1 MKTCAGLLISVLLFT
16 AAAAAQWNSTGTVTV
31 VSPLHNG
38 VEVMAG
44 GVRATIEALAPDVI
58 RVRYANAAAAKV
70 NRESF
75 AVVGRES
82 FTSPAVSVSQTGG
95 NVEFST
101 AALRVQIQKSPLRIR
116 FLIPAGE
123 MISEDALP
131 TAFSGPAFRV
141 WKTMPRDE
149 HYFGLGDK
157 AGPIDHRDQAFSMWN
172 TDAYGWHTGTDP
184 LYKSIPFFLALRR
197 GAAYGIFLD
206 NTFRSNFDFGKEARD
221 RYSFGS
227 DGGDLDY
234 YLFYGPD
241 PKHVIE
247 NYTALVGRMP
257 LPPLWS
263 LGYQQSR
270 YSYESEAR
278 VREIANQFRQRH
290 IPADVIYLDLD
301 YEDARRPF
309 TIDRTKFP
317 TFEGMVHDLAAQGFQ
332 IVPIVDLHLKQQV
345 GYAPY
350 DEGMKGDHFV
360 KNHDGSLYVG
370 PVWPGPSVF
379 PDFTRA
385 ASREWWGTLFADFSR
400 MGIRGI
406 WNDMNEP
413 AVFVPPDKTMPLDV
427 MHHVEDA
434 RQHRTADHREI
445 HNVFGMENVR
455 ATYEGLLRLKPDQR
469 PFVLTRAGFAGT
481 WRYAAT
487 WTGDN
492 GATWEHYRLTIPT
505 VLSLGISGYAFSGV
519 DVGGFSGSPTPD
531 LLTRWLE
538 LGAFLPFFRD
548 HTDKGTRDQEP
559 WVHGPQ
565 HEAIRRR
572 YIETR
577 YRLLPYIYTGMEE
590 ASRTG
595 LPLMRPVFLEYP
607 ALGDA
612 ALSDRWFLFGR
623 DMLVVPKMLETV
635 DPYVPKLP
643 PGTWYDFWTGMQL
656 HDNEPLLNPPLDVM
670 PVYIRAGAIL
680 PQQPVVQSTAEVP
693 QGPLEISVYPGPDC
707 RGSLYLDDG
716 SSFAYRQGK
725 FYRAEFTCQQTA
737 GEVRI
742 QNRVVSNAFQPW
754 WSEVKYVVM
763 GLPTRPQSVTVG
775 GTPAQWTYDA
785 HAEAISLQVPAA
797 ALANE
802 VVIH

>member
-1 MKTCAGLLISVLLFT
+1 MSVLLLSS
-16 AAAAAQWNSTGTVTV
+16 AAAAQWVSLGSVTA
-31 VSPLHNG
+31 VSPSRNG
-38 VEVMAG
+38 VEVTAG
-44 GVRATIEALAPDVI
+44 AFRANIEALAPDVI
-58 RVRYANAAAAKV
+58 RVRYSHAPTAATPP
-70 NRESF
+70 RESF
-75 AVVGRES
+75 AVVARDA
-82 FTSPAVSVSQTGG
+82 FQAPAVSVSTTAGG
-95 NVEFST
+95 IEFST
-101 AALRVQIQKSPLRIR
+101 AALRVQIERSPLRIR
-116 FLIPAGE
+116 FLNTAGE
-123 MISEDALP
+123 AICDDALP
-131 TAFSGPAFRV
+131 AAFNGPAFRV
-141 WKTMPRDE
+141 WKAMPRDE

-157 AGPIDHRDQAFSMWN
+157 AGPLDHRDQAFAMWN
-172 TDAYGWHTGTDP
+172 TDAYGWHDGTDP
-184 LYKSIPFFLALRR
+184 LYKSIPFFLALRH

-206 NTFRSNFDFGKEARD
+206 NTFRSSFDFGKASRD
-221 RYSFGS
+221 QYSFGS

-234 YLFYGPD
+234 YFFYGPD
-241 PKHVIE
+241 PKRVIE

-257 LPPLWS
+257 LPPLFS

-301 YEDARRPF
+301 YEDARRSF
-309 TIDRTKFP
+309 TVDRSRFP
-317 TFEGMVHDLAAQGFQ
+317 NFEGMVHDLGAQGFQ
-332 IVPIVDLHLKQQV
+332 IVPIVDLHLKQQP

-350 DEGMKGDHFV
+350 DEGLKGDHFV
-360 KNHDGSLYVG
+360 KNPDGSLYVG

-385 ASREWWGTLFADFSR
+385 ATREWWGSLFADFSR

-413 AVFVPPDKTMPLDV
+413 AVFVCPDKTMPLDTV
-427 MHHVEDA
+427 HRVEDS

-455 ATYEGLLRLKPDQR
+455 ATYEGLLRLQPDQR

-505 VLSLGISGYAFSGV
+505 LLSLGVSGYAFSGV
-519 DVGGFSGSPTPD
+519 DIGGFSGSPAPD
-531 LLTRWLE
+531 LLTRWIE
-538 LGAFLPFFRD
+538 LGAFLPFYRN

-559 WVHGPQ
+559 WVHGPEQ
-565 HEAIRRR
+565 EAIRRR
-572 YIETR
+572 YIELR

-590 ASRTG
+590 TSRTG
-595 LPLMRPVFLEYP
+595 LPLMRPLFLEYP

-612 ALSDRWFLFGR
+612 ALSDRWFLLGR
-623 DMLVVPKMLETV
+623 DMLVVPKMLETF
-635 DPYVPKLP
+635 DHYVPKLP
-643 PGTWYDFWTGMQL
+643 PGTWYDFWTGWAL
-656 HDNEPLLNPPLDVM
+656 HDNEPLLDPPLDVV

-680 PQQPVVQSTAEVP
+680 PQQPVVQNTAEVP
-693 QGPLEISVYPGPDC
+693 QGPLQLSVYPGPDC

-725 FYRAEFTCQQTA
+725 FYRAEFTCQQT
-737 GEVRI
+737 GSEVRI
-742 QNRVVSNAFQPW
+742 QARIVNSGFQPW
-754 WSEVKYVVM
+754 WSEVKYLVM
-763 GLPTRPQSVTVG
+763 GVPTPPHSVTIG
-775 GTPAQWTYDA
+775 GRAAGWHYDA
-785 HAEAISLQVPAA
+785 HAEAVSLQVPAS
-797 ALANE
+797 ALTDE
-802 VVIH
+802 VVIR

>member
-317 TFEGMVHDLAAQGFQ
+317 TFEGMVHDLAA
-332 IVPIVDLHLKQQV
+332 
-345 GYAPY
+345 
-350 DEGMKGDHFV
+350 
-360 KNHDGSLYVG
+360 
-370 PVWPGPSVF
+370 
-379 PDFTRA
+379 
-385 ASREWWGTLFADFSR
+385 
-400 MGIRGI
+400 
-406 WNDMNEP
+406 
-413 AVFVPPDKTMPLDV
+413 
-427 MHHVEDA
+427 
-434 RQHRTADHREI
+434 
-445 HNVFGMENVR
+445 
-455 ATYEGLLRLKPDQR
+455 
-469 PFVLTRAGFAGT
+469 
-481 WRYAAT
+481 
-487 WTGDN
+487 
-492 GATWEHYRLTIPT
+492 
-505 VLSLGISGYAFSGV
+505 
-519 DVGGFSGSPTPD
+519 
-531 LLTRWLE
+531 
-538 LGAFLPFFRD
+538 
-548 HTDKGTRDQEP
+548 
-559 WVHGPQ
+559 
-565 HEAIRRR
+565 
-572 YIETR
+572 
-577 YRLLPYIYTGMEE
+577 
-590 ASRTG
+590 
-595 LPLMRPVFLEYP
+595 
-607 ALGDA
+607 
-612 ALSDRWFLFGR
+612 
-623 DMLVVPKMLETV
+623 
-635 DPYVPKLP
+635 
-643 PGTWYDFWTGMQL
+643 
-656 HDNEPLLNPPLDVM
+656 
-670 PVYIRAGAIL
+670 
-680 PQQPVVQSTAEVP
+680 
-693 QGPLEISVYPGPDC
+693 
-707 RGSLYLDDG
+707 
-716 SSFAYRQGK
+716 
-725 FYRAEFTCQQTA
+725 
-737 GEVRI
+737 
-742 QNRVVSNAFQPW
+742 
-754 WSEVKYVVM
+754 
-763 GLPTRPQSVTVG
+763 
-775 GTPAQWTYDA
+775 
-785 HAEAISLQVPAA
+785 
-797 ALANE
+797 
-802 VVIH
+802 